1 MPFLIN
7 FENMFILIFLN
18 ILNIEVEEDSDINEL
33 ENFNIGIQIHLASK
47 EEYEEFTII
56 RINFNIIRE
65 NDKEYPYNEDDFYF
79 EFNNIGYNRIIQM
92 NCIYNYYILHLRFKV
107 TNNFF
112 FKTMFRF
119 IKKVY

>member
-65 NDKEYPYNEDDFYF
+65 NDKEYPCNEDDFYF